1 MKKRVWLLVVTVFGG
16 LLLVGCAADDV
27 APEAAL
33 VISDM
38 TVAVGAVDESTAAE
52 QTLTFSLTLLN
63 QSETPIFVRSVEP
76 RPVPDLQQRLLN
88 ETTFLPVDQSIPP
101 GETIEVGSQWLFQT
115 PGMSKEEIDATF
127 AAGYFAGMRAT
138 VEMEL
143 SVPGETQE

>member
-1 MKKRVWLLVVTVFGG
+1 MKKRVWLIIFAVFGA
-16 LLLVGCAADDV
+16 LLPAGCDADGT

-63 QSETPIFVRSVEP
+63 RGETAIYVRSIEP
-76 RPVPDLQQRLLN
+76 RPVPALQQRLLN